1 MQNNMYEGENK
12 SMSNSKLVLTMGIV
26 IGIVFGVFFAG
37 FVFKQSA
44 PTVLFKE
51 VGVNYSF
58 EKTVNLLTDRINAK
72 DDWHV
77 TDVIDQQAE
86 VAKYGGGKIG
96 KVKII
101 KFCNAKLASTML
113 SADDRMYMSVKMPL
127 SISVYEKSDGRV
139 TIGLA
144 NGYVMARLFKGKA
157 EGEIMEKVV
166 TDMEDI
172 LSFVHFRYTIF

>member
-1 MQNNMYEGENK
+1 MNNNMYKGRETN
-12 SMSNSKLVLTMGIV
+12 MNSKLILTMGVV

-37 FVFKQSA
+37 FVFKLSA
-44 PTVLFKE
+44 PSVLFKE
-51 VGVNYSF
+51 VSVNYSF
-58 EKTVNLLTDRINAK
+58 DKTVDLLTTRINAK
-72 DDWHV
+72 DGWHV
-77 TDVIDQQAE
+77 TDIIDQQAE
-86 VAKYGGGKIG
+86 VAKYGGGHIG

-101 KFCNAKLASTML
+101 KFCNAKLSGKML
-113 SADDRMYMSVKMPL
+113 RADERMYMSVKMPL

-166 TDMEDI
+166 TDMESI
-172 LSFVHFRYTIF
+172 LSFIHFRYTIF